1 LIKDKKK
8 SEKEEKITEL
18 AKIGWAKALKEFCYP
33 PLNDPNYIFDYTHKE
48 GFYIDPQ
55 NKWNITMNLA
65 NTPLFKEDED
75 YINYFFII
83 SLHEISHYQI
93 IPYDGIINAKLLRA
107 AMKHVNQNFAPI
119 VANIFSDLIIDT
131 KLFKKYPNLMLWEIN
146 HTYEFVKN
154 SYENKLS
161 DFSKFLFRTYEKLWN
176 VDIFQDK
183 DFNDIDVLA
192 TKIRDIILK
201 DFEDESKWEIK
212 TTRIANQLKDLIND
226 TFTLIGPN
234 ASCDKGKTKRKGPG
248 ERESIEFPEDILEIM
263 DNPLENKN
271 SDKLK
276 ENKEDE
282 LRDKAEKFAKEVPYS
297 EFGGPA
303 RQAGILIEGDSLATW
318 YRGIAKNLIEIK
330 IYEGKSRGDLIPIYS
345 DVWRIGDPLEEL
357 DVVQSLLNSPKLIP
371 NLTTRKW
378 IFEEGSGYLKEKQI
392 PDLLLVIDSSG
403 SMNWKYLAKNKNQR
417 GNYHIALVASFAALH
432 YAARKGVKFSTIN
445 FSNRADLCDWTMDYQ
460 KAERIL
466 LRYQGGGTVLPLEEI
481 ENQCNK
487 TEKKIL
493 VFIITDFGIYNWGGA
508 KKSMI
513 KLAERGH
520 KIVGFFIGSSKIPK
534 LKFRNLLDKVTF
546 YPINEIDD
554 LVNLVIEEIK
564 KYYD

>member
-1 LIKDKKK
+1 
-8 SEKEEKITEL
+8 
-18 AKIGWAKALKEFCYP
+18 
-33 PLNDPNYIFDYTHKE
+33 
-48 GFYIDPQ
+48 
-55 NKWNITMNLA
+55 
-65 NTPLFKEDED
+65 
-75 YINYFFII
+75 
-83 SLHEISHYQI
+83 
-93 IPYDGIINAKLLRA
+93 
-107 AMKHVNQNFAPI
+107 
-119 VANIFSDLIIDT
+119 
-131 KLFKKYPNLMLWEIN
+131 
-146 HTYEFVKN
+146 
-154 SYENKLS
+154 
-161 DFSKFLFRTYEKLWN
+161 
-176 VDIFQDK
+176 
-183 DFNDIDVLA
+183 
-192 TKIRDIILK
+192 
-201 DFEDESKWEIK
+201 
-212 TTRIANQLKDLIND
+212 
-226 TFTLIGPN
+226 
-234 ASCDKGKTKRKGPG
+234 
-248 ERESIEFPEDILEIM
+248 M

-330 IYEGKSRGDLIPIYS
+330 IYEGKSRGELIPIYS